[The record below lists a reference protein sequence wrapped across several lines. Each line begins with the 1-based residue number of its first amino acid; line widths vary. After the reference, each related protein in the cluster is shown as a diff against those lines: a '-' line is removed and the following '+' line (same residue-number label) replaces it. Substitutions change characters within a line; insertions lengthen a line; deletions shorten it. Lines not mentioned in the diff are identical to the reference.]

1 MTSMEA
7 QPLNVLVVSSEAI
20 PYAKTGGLA
29 DVAGSL
35 TRELARLGHSLRL
48 VIPRYG
54 AIDGP
59 AHGFK
64 EWKSLTVPTAI
75 GPMRATIEQAK
86 LPDAGVSV
94 LAVRCDPYFGRAGLY
109 QQDGRDY
116 PDNLERFALFCRAVM
131 ELIPLLKKE
140 TGWTPDVLH
149 AHDWQAALCTVYPR
163 TLYAG
168 HAAMKTMGTLLTI
181 HNIGYQGMFPAADFW
196 KTGLSLDLFT
206 PKGLEYHGSVNLLK
220 GGLVFADL
228 LTTVSP
234 TYSQEIQTAALG
246 FGLEGVLQE
255 RRDRLVG
262 VVNGIDADQWNP
274 ATDPYLPSRFSASD
288 LSGKRACKAALQ
300 QELKLPVR
308 DVPVLGIVSRLAE
321 QKGLD
326 LVAEILPEL
335 ATLDV
340 QIALLG
346 AGEPALEG
354 LFRLLHAQYPE
365 KLGLR
370 IGFDEGLAHR
380 IEAGSDLFLM
390 PSRYEPCGLTQ
401 LVSLRYG
408 AVPIV
413 RRTGGLADTIVP
425 YRPQTIKEGRATGF
439 MFGEPAG
446 DALLSTILLALR
458 VHADQKEWTSL
469 VRAGMSADVSWARS
483 ARSYADLYHR
493 VVALRAG
500 PGR

>member
-1 MTSMEA
+1 MT
-7 QPLNVLVVSSEAI
+7 PLNILVVSSEAI

-54 AIDGP
+54 SIDGA

-64 EWKSLTVPTAI
+64 EWRSLVVPTAI
-75 GPMRATIEQAK
+75 GPMRAAIEQAA
-86 LPDAGVSV
+86 LPDSNVPV

-109 QQDGRDY
+109 QQDGKDY
-116 PDNLERFALFCRAVM
+116 PDNLERFAFFCRTVM
-131 ELIPLLKKE
+131 ELVPLLE
-140 TGWTPDVLH
+140 REHGWAPDVLH
-149 AHDWQAALCTVYPR
+149 AHDWQAALAAVYPR

-168 HAAMKTMGTLLTI
+168 HAAVSRMGTLFTI
-181 HNIGYQGMFPAADFW
+181 HNIGYQGIFPASEFW
-196 KTGLSLDLFT
+196 KTGLGIDLFT
-206 PKGLEYHGSVNLLK
+206 PTKLEYHGSLNLLK
-220 GGLVFADL
+220 GGLVYSDL

-234 TYSQEIQTAALG
+234 TYSQEIQTPVLG
-246 FGLEGVLQE
+246 FGLEGVLRE

-262 VVNGIDADQWNP
+262 VVNGIDVDQWGP
-274 ATDPYLPSRFSASD
+274 ATDPYLPARYSASD

-308 DVPVLGIVSRLAE
+308 NVPLLGIVSRLAA

-326 LVAEILPEL
+326 LVAEVLPEL
-335 ATLDV
+335 MMLDV
-340 QIALLG
+340 QVVLLG
-346 AGEPALEG
+346 TGEPALEG
-354 LFRLLHAQYPE
+354 LFRLLQSQYPE
-365 KLGLR
+365 KLGLSL
-370 IGFDEGLAHR
+370 GFDEGLAHR
-380 IEAGSDLFLM
+380 IEAGSDMFLM

-408 AVPIV
+408 SVPIV

-425 YRPQTIKEGRATGF
+425 YRPKTILEGKATGF
-439 MFGEPAG
+439 AFGESTA
-446 DALLSTILLALR
+446 DALLTTILLALR
-458 VHADQKEWTSL
+458 VYEDPKEWTAL
-469 VRAGMSADVSWARS
+469 MQAGMHTDVSWSRS

-493 VVALRAG
+493 VVALQAESG
-500 PGR
+500 G

>member
-1 MTSMEA
+1 MEA
-7 QPLNVLVVSSEAI
+7 HPLNVLVVSSEAI

-29 DVAGSL
+29 DVVGSL

-48 VIPRYG
+48 VIPRYST
-54 AIDGP
+54 IDGV

-64 EWKSLTVPTAI
+64 EWKSLIVPTAI
-75 GPMRATIEQAK
+75 GPMRATIEQAM
-86 LPDAGVSV
+86 LPDSGVPV
-94 LAVRCDPYFGRAGLY
+94 LAVRCDPYFARAGLY
-109 QQDGRDY
+109 QQDGSDY
-116 PDNLERFALFCRAVM
+116 PDNLERFAFFCRTVM
-131 ELIPLLKKE
+131 ELIPVLQRE
-140 TGWTPDVLH
+140 TGWVPDVLH

-168 HAAMKTMGTLLTI
+168 HVAIKRMGTLFTI
-181 HNIGYQGMFPAADFW
+181 HNIGYQGLFPAADFW
-196 KTGLSLDLFT
+196 KTGLGLDLFAPT
-206 PKGLEYHGSVNLLK
+206 ALEFHGSLNLLK

-234 TYSQEIQTAALG
+234 TYSQEIQTSSLG
-246 FGLEGVLQE
+246 FGLEGVLRE

-262 VVNGIDADQWNP
+262 VVNGIDVDLWNP
-274 ATDPYLPSRFSASD
+274 AADPYLPSRYSASD
-288 LSGKRACKAALQ
+288 LSGKQACKAALQ

-308 DVPVLGIVSRLAE
+308 NVPLLGIVSRLAA

-326 LVAEILPEL
+326 LVAEIMPEL
-335 ATLDV
+335 VTLDV
-340 QIALLG
+340 QVALLG
-346 AGEPALEG
+346 TGEPALEG

-425 YRPQTIKEGRATGF
+425 YRPRTIREGRATGF

-458 VHADQKEWTSL
+458 VYADQKEWTSL
-469 VRAGMSADVSWARS
+469 VRAGMSTDVSWARS
-483 ARSYADLYHR
+483 ARSYADLYRR
-493 VVALRAG
+493 VGKLRAG
-500 PGR
+500 PEL